1 MPRDY
6 YEVLGVGREATD
18 DEIKKGFRRL
28 ARELHPDI
36 NRHDPAA
43 EEKFKEVAEAYEV
56 LSDSERRT
64 VYDRFGHEGLRTG
77 GYEPSFGAFGNIG
90 DIFEAFFGGGDLG
103 SIFGGR
109 AAGPQRGRDVAVR
122 VRVSLKEVLTGTTRE
137 LEVQVT
143 GTCSHCNGNGA
154 EPGTPIVTCERCGGN
169 GVLRGV
175 SRTPFGQ
182 VMRTVDCDVC
192 GGDGKRP
199 TQPCERCDGRGREIS
214 ERTLR
219 VDVPAGIADGQR
231 IRLSGHGHAG
241 EAGAPSGDLYVLVNV
256 AEDERFV
263 RDGDD
268 LVTVVDVPATV
279 AALGARISVP
289 TLDGP
294 HDVGLDAGT
303 QPGETI
309 TLRGQGMPV
318 LRRPGRRG
326 DLRAVVNVVI
336 PRKLSREQREIV
348 EQLAATLHED
358 NLRQDE
364 GLVSKL
370 KRALRV

>member
-1 MPRDY
+1 MQRDA
-6 YEVLGVGREATD
+6 YEVLGVTRDADEAQV
-18 DEIKKGFRRL
+18 KKAFRKL
-28 ARELHPDI
+28 ARELHPDV
-36 NRHDPAA
+36 NAHDPEA
-43 EEKFKEVAEAYEV
+43 EEKFKEAAEAYEI
-56 LSDSERRT
+56 LSDAERRQ
-64 VYDRFGHEGLRTG
+64 VYDRYGHEGLRNG
-77 GYEPSFGAFGNIG
+77 GRAPNFDAFGSVS
-90 DIFEAFFGGGDLG
+90 DLFEAFFGGG
-103 SIFGGR
+103 GR
-109 AAGPQRGRDVAVR
+109 SGPAPGADVAVALD
-122 VRVSLKEVLTGTTRE
+122 VSLADAARGAAID
-137 LEVQVT
+137 VT
-143 GTCSHCNGNGA
+143 YEAVDRCERCHGNGA

-199 TQPCERCDGRGREIS
+199 TQPCERCGGRGREVA

-241 EAGAPSGDLYVLVNV
+241 EAGAPHGDLYVLVHV

-279 AALGARISVP
+279 AALGARIDVP

-294 HDVGLDAGT
+294 QEIGLDAGT

-326 DLRAVVNVVI
+326 DLRAIVNVVI